1 MNFRTATPDD
11 HDRLKQ
17 LYTEVAKNSG
27 GIAPSENEVTDAYIK
42 NFLDRSL
49 SQGLIIVAEHPEDQ
63 NVIIAEIHAYKS
75 GFRIFDHVFT
85 NLTIAVH
92 PAFQGKKIG
101 KTIFTIFQEEIA
113 VNRPDIGRVELFVS
127 ETNEKALK
135 FYQSLGFKIE
145 GRFEMRI
152 RRPDKT
158 YEADIPMSWQNPN
171 FEFD

>member
-1 MNFRTATPDD
+1 MNFRTATSDD
-11 HDRLKQ
+11 HHRLKQ
-17 LYTEVAKNSG
+17 LYTEVAKISG
-27 GIAPSENEVTDAYIK
+27 GIAPAENEVTDNYIK
-42 NFLDRSL
+42 QFLDRSL
-49 SQGLIIVAEHPEDQ
+49 DHGLIIVAEHPDDQ
-63 NVIIAEIHAYKS
+63 DVLIGDIHAYKN

-101 KTIFTIFQEEIA
+101 RTLFTIFQEEIA

-127 ETNEKALK
+127 ESNEKAIR
-135 FYQSLGFKIE
+135 FYQTLGFKIE

-152 RRPDKT
+152 RTAQNT